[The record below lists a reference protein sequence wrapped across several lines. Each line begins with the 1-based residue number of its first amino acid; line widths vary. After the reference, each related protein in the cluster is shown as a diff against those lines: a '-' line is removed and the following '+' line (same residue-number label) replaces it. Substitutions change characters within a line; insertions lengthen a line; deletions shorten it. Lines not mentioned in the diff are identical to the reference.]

1 MKIEVEELSKV
12 NKLAEKKCQIE
23 FVPKS
28 TLPQRFRPFGT
39 GVLGYKV
46 RGIKNHP
53 ECRWMTMQ
61 EPIFV
66 DKIRKSQ
73 NERALKL
80 LNSIKSNQK

>member
-1 MKIEVEELSKV
+1 MKTEIEELSKV

-23 FVPKS
+23 FVQKS
-28 TLPQRFRPFGT
+28 TLPQIFRPFGT

-46 RGIKNHP
+46 RGIKSHP

-80 LNSIKSNQK
+80 LNSIKSNSK